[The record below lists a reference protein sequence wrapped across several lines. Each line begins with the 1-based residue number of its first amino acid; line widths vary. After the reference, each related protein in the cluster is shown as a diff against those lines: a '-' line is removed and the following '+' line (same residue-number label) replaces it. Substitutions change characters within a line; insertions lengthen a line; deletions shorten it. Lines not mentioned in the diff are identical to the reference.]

1 MPATQYSQFVRFTG
15 LFYRSSPV
23 AHAILVDVAFKGN
36 RPRSEYGSG
45 HTDAVIAQ
53 FAPKRFALMLVQ
65 RCIAFEDVRAAEHQR
80 RRHIVHLRETGK
92 GARKVGL
99 RKPAAETD
107 LASDVFQVSIPPKT
121 KTMAVPAR
129 ILDGRAIAAELRDE
143 LLTRT
148 TALRETGVHPRLVIT
163 LVGEDES
170 SRSYVRN
177 LVRTGERAGIIV
189 DVDALPQET
198 STAAVRARL
207 ERFGGD
213 PAVHGV
219 MLQQPLPAPLAIRAI
234 ADAIPRHKDVDGA
247 HPTNQGH
254 LAFGSGAEF
263 VPATPAA
270 VMLLLERC
278 PHWPLKGRRAVMIG
292 RSIVVGA
299 PVAMLMLA
307 QDATVTVLHKESA
320 SLQPYV
326 RMAEIVVVATG
337 VPALIGGAD
346 IAPGATVID
355 VGTTMI
361 DGVLHGDVDFASA
374 SAVAG
379 AITPVPGGVGPVT
392 NVALLRN
399 VLDAASR
406 TSVRAS

>member
-1 MPATQYSQFVRFTG
+1 M
-15 LFYRSSPV
+15 
-23 AHAILVDVAFKGN
+23 
-36 RPRSEYGSG
+36 
-45 HTDAVIAQ
+45 
-53 FAPKRFALMLVQ
+53 
-65 RCIAFEDVRAAEHQR
+65 
-80 RRHIVHLRETGK
+80 
-92 GARKVGL
+92 
-99 RKPAAETD
+99 D
-107 LASDVFQVSIPPKT
+107 LASNMFQVSLPPRPKAP
-121 KTMAVPAR
+121 AVPAR
-129 ILDGRAIAAELRDE
+129 ILDGRAIAAALHAD
-143 LLTRT
+143 LLART
-148 TALRETGVHPRLVIT
+148 SALRETGVHPRLAIA

-170 SRSYVRN
+170 SLSYIRN
-177 LVRTGERAGIIV
+177 LVRTAERTGIIV
-189 DVDALPQET
+189 DVEQLPRGT
-198 STAAVRARL
+198 SVPAVRERL
-207 ERFGGD
+207 ERYGRD
-213 PAVHGV
+213 AAVHGV
-219 MLQQPLPAPLAIRAI
+219 MLQQPLPPHLAIRSI

-270 VMLLLERC
+270 VMLLLERS
-278 PHWPLKGRRAVMIG
+278 PHWPLRGRRAVMIG

-307 QDATVTVLHKESA
+307 HDATVTVLHNESA

-337 VPALIGGAD
+337 VPGLIGGAD

-355 VGTTMI
+355 VGTTVI
-361 DGVLHGDVDFASA
+361 DGVLHGDVDFSSA

-399 VLDAASR
+399 VLKAASR
-406 TSVRAS
+406 TN